1 MSIGNVYSYLIT
13 GWQLMDEAQKNSRKL
28 FIARRYILG
37 AAAKARRNG
46 EVIRKEL
53 YADLLHA
60 DEILI

>member
-1 MSIGNVYSYLIT
+1 
-13 GWQLMDEAQKNSRKL
+13 MDEAQQNGRKL

-37 AAAKARRNG
+37 AAAKARRNW

-53 YADLLHA
+53 YADRLHA